1 MPASALSLWRTFSI
15 TAMWMP
21 RRAWSLPVVL
31 SYAAFVLVGLS
42 AGVGGVLL
50 PAQIHDYG
58 ISMST
63 IGLTFVT
70 FSAGF
75 FLAGTS
81 TGALIGRLGTR
92 SALLAGG
99 TGFLIAALITT
110 TRPPFAVL
118 VVVQL
123 LAGYG
128 IGVLESVLNVYLSGL
143 PAATVLLNRLHAFF
157 GVGALLGPLLAAWML
172 RYRPWTAVFLVLS
185 LLTAALLVGFAVV
198 LPRHHERAPRPLG
211 RRSPRDGLLA
221 EALRRPPVM
230 LAAAFL
236 SVYVGLEIS
245 LGNWAFTYL
254 VKDQGLLALTAGYAL
269 SGYWLGLTAGRF
281 VISPLAGRL
290 GLTPQRMMLYC
301 LTGVIGAT
309 ALTWALDGQLA
320 GAGFAL
326 VGFFLG
332 PLFPTAMALVPD
344 LAPAALVPTAIGV
357 LNAVSVVGG
366 AGLPWLAAAI
376 AQGMGVWT
384 LLPYVLVLGVLQL
397 VLWQAAVGR
406 ARVPALQ

>member
-1 MPASALSLWRTFSI
+1 MQMRRRT
-15 TAMWMP
+15 WP
-21 RRAWSLPVVL
+21 LPVIL
-31 SYAAFVLVGLS
+31 SYAAFVLVGVS
-42 AGVGGVLL
+42 SGVGGVLL

-70 FSAGF
+70 FSVGF
-75 FLAGTS
+75 FLAGAS
-81 TGALIGRLGTR
+81 TGALVGRLGIR

-99 TGFLIAALITT
+99 AGFLVAAVITT

-118 VVVQL
+118 VVIQV

-128 IGVLESVLNVYLSGL
+128 MGVLESVLNVYLSGL
-143 PAATVLLNRLHAFF
+143 PSATVLLNRLHAFF
-157 GVGALLGPLLAAWML
+157 GVGALLGPLLAAWVL
-172 RYRPWTAVFLVLS
+172 RYQPWTVVFVVLAV
-185 LLTAALLVGFAVV
+185 LTGVLLVGFAVV
-198 LPRHHERAPRPLG
+198 LPRHHEREPRPLG

-221 EALRRPPVM
+221 QALHRPSVL

-236 SVYVGLEIS
+236 AVYVGLEIS
-245 LGNWAFTYL
+245 LGNWAYTYL

-269 SGYWLGLTAGRF
+269 SGYWLGLTIGRF
-281 VISPLAGRL
+281 VISPLAARL
-290 GLTPQRMMLYC
+290 GMTSQRMMLSC
-301 LTGVIGAT
+301 MAGVIGAT
-309 ALTWALDGQLA
+309 ALTWSLHGLAA

-344 LAPAALVPTAIGV
+344 LAPTALVPTAIGV

-384 LLPYVLVLGVLQL
+384 LLPFVTVLGVLQL
-397 VLWQAAVGR
+397 LLWQTAEAR
-406 ARVPALQ
+406 ANERVPV